1 MFTQLLLKYSK
12 PSSTALSVVPISHLF
27 SRSLYPSFPPLFALH
42 LSHSLPLSLFPFF
55 ICSFSLLTPFLLP
68 PPSLSFHL
76 PFPLFPSLP
85 LPFPLTFTSLLWLPC
100 SHYWWRL
107 RWSRLLTG
115 WLARQLLR
123 RSRLLASWLLTNSRG
138 WLTLWLTDSWLT

>member
-27 SRSLYPSFPPLFALH
+27 SLSLYPPFPPLFALH

-76 PFPLFPSLP
+76 PFPLISLSPSP
-85 LPFPLTFTSLLWLPC
+85 LPSHLHLPAVVALQPLLVAAEMEQAAD
-100 SHYWWRL
+100 
-107 RWSRLLTG
+107 
-115 WLARQLLR
+115 WLA
-123 RSRLLASWLLTNSRG
+123 G
-138 WLTLWLTDSWLT
+138 